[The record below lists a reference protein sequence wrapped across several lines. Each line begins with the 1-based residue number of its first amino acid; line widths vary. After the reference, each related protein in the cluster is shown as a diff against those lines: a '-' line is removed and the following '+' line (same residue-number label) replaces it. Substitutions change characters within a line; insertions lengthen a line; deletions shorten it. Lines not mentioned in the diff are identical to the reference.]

1 MEKRRRS
8 EIQEPAELPP
18 SPTAA
23 DCLVLPSTHDHPAT
37 LSEPPPSS
45 PSAIEPPRPAI
56 EPPRP
61 AIEPPPRPAKPQGP
75 PPKPSSE
82 TVHILKACAKAAET
96 KLPTDLP
103 PGVEMLLKCNL
114 GFPIVPL
121 KIGNV
126 MASAYFARGETTPV
140 FDLVHLSNSVRH
152 GEYMPKHGTNKGFP
166 AVLFKMP
173 IVEGKPSTTF
183 TIFAKGVVNINGA
196 LRSADH
202 AYKAV
207 KRILLLLRHFHHDLT
222 LTSWNITNVYATVQ
236 MPIQIRLDQLSGL
249 AYEIQKAKLEEDH
262 PLVQLVPQ
270 LFISYSP
277 EVFSGAK
284 IWFEPRKDS
293 WSKRGRNKGRYAS
306 LFSTGYIVLT
316 GNKSVAAAWDAYLTI
331 LRILGCCPYMW
342 RLTPPK
348 PPVAAKTKKSK
359 KK

>member
-1 MEKRRRS
+1 M
-8 EIQEPAELPP
+8 
-18 SPTAA
+18 
-23 DCLVLPSTHDHPAT
+23 VLPST
-37 LSEPPPSS
+37 LGEPPPS
-45 PSAIEPPRPAI
+45 PSAIEAPRPAI

-61 AIEPPPRPAKPQGP
+61 VKPLGP
-75 PPKPSSE
+75 PPKPSRE
-82 TVHILKACAKAAET
+82 TVHILKTCAKAAAT
-96 KLPTDLP
+96 KVPTDLP
-103 PGVEMLLKCNL
+103 PGAEMLLKCNL

-121 KIGNV
+121 KVGNV

-140 FDLVHLSNSVRH
+140 FDLVHLSTSVRN
-152 GEYMPKHGTNKGFP
+152 GEYMPKYGTNKGFP
-166 AVLFKMP
+166 AVLLKMP
-173 IVEGKPSTTF
+173 IVEGKPWTTF

-207 KRILLLLRHFHHDLT
+207 KRILLLLRRFHRDLT
-222 LTSWNITNVYATVQ
+222 LTTWNITNVYATVQ

-270 LFISYSP
+270 LFISYNP